1 VVVDAARERN
11 LAAIMSDRA
20 LRIARH

>member
-11 LAAIMSDRA
+11 LAAIVSDRA
-20 LRIARH
+20 VRIARH